1 MNRNKTRRKTDK
13 QQYTNYISI
22 KLFPET
28 KEKVMIV
35 PINILLSSL
44 QILMYEAPRAVT
56 CKNINYHYIFTAS
69 IKT

>member
-1 MNRNKTRRKTDK
+1 
-13 QQYTNYISI
+13 
-22 KLFPET
+22 
-28 KEKVMIV
+28 MIV

-56 CKNINYHYIFTAS
+56 CKNISYHYIFTAS